1 VIMHHP
7 TNCLNSAQHG
17 GPPAPPPSL
26 RSRVGFGGSGSGL
39 GLGLLPCR
47 VGSLG
52 GGGGGLWAGR
62 RELPAAGHAGQ
73 PVACRSRS
81 AMRAAGSNSGGRSQ
95 RMTVVMGSLVR
106 GPTERFVDV
115 DLDSRRHLNAPGW
128 DTRLV
133 QATIYKC
140 PLCLLIS

>member
-1 VIMHHP
+1 
-7 TNCLNSAQHG
+7 
-17 GPPAPPPSL
+17 
-26 RSRVGFGGSGSGL
+26 
-39 GLGLLPCR
+39 
-47 VGSLG
+47 
-52 GGGGGLWAGR
+52 
-62 RELPAAGHAGQ
+62 
-73 PVACRSRS
+73 
-81 AMRAAGSNSGGRSQ
+81 
-95 RMTVVMGSLVR
+95 MTVVMGSLVR